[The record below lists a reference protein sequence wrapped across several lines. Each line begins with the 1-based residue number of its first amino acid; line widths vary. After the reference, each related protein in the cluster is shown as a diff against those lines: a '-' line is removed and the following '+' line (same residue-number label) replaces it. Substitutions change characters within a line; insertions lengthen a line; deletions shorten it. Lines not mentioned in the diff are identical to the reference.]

1 MLDIDTADTDTDDA
15 AGPPGIDPDPFS
27 IGIAIFSAMAGGAA
41 FLETR
46 RGRRQVEQAE
56 RRAFRAAWF
65 NTRRSLIFFK
75 RAIDEFETYMLE
87 DGYARRAFRI
97 GAVRLTIDGRRKQ
110 QMRRLKG
117 QALTTANT
125 LGDNLDDLS
134 DFLGPDDQATV
145 DAILTRLAEVGQLPD
160 RYSDLVRLG
169 REAVLLYDDL
179 LENVADREGFDED
192 GDYTTASR

>member
-1 MLDIDTADTDTDDA
+1 MTDATVYA
-15 AGPPGIDPDPFS
+15 PGVDPDPFS

-46 RGRRQVEQAE
+46 RSRVGVEHAQ

-75 RAIDEFETYMLE
+75 RSIDEFETYMLE
-87 DGYARRAFRI
+87 DGYSRRAFRI
-97 GAVRLTIDGRRKQ
+97 GAVRLVVDGQRKQ

-125 LGDNLDDLS
+125 LSDNLDDLS
-134 DFLGPDDQATV
+134 EHLGSDDQAAV
-145 DAILTRLAEVGQLPD
+145 DAILTRLAEIGQLPD
-160 RYSDLVRLG
+160 RYTDLIRLG
-169 REAVLLYDDL
+169 RDAVALYSDL
-179 LENVADREGFDED
+179 LMTVADREGFEED
-192 GDYTTASR
+192 GDFTTFSV